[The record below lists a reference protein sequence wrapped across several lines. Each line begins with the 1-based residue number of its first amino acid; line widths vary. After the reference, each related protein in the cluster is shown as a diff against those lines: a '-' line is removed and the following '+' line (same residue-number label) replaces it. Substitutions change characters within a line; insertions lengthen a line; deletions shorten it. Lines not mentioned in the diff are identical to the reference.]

1 MVIVFHCPS
10 IALERLN
17 GAVSIGPIL
26 SLQPQHKT
34 VSASEKSLDGVDYS
48 KGDQI
53 ARSPEACARV
63 YDHLL
68 QECVAR
74 DVKARGTNLGRVYY
88 LCPCEMR

>member
-1 MVIVFHCPS
+1 MVIVSHCPS

-34 VSASEKSLDGVDYS
+34 ISANEKSLDGVDYS

-63 YDHLL
+63 YDHL
-68 QECVAR
+68 QECIAR
-74 DVKARGTNLGRVYY
+74 DAKARGTNLGRVYY
-88 LCPCEMR
+88 LCPSEKR